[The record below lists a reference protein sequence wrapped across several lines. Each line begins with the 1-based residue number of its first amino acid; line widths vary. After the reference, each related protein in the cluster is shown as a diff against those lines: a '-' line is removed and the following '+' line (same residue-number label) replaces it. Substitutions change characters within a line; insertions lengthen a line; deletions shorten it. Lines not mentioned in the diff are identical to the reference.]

1 MKPIKPMMKT
11 TKKVVSK
18 KSVKMAPKESVKSSN
33 KSAASYGNKGL
44 TPPSGTPVYKRE
56 PRTASYQDSMNA
68 YNKIKGKA
76 AGAENL
82 KPKGAPKTFVKMK
95 K

>member
-1 MKPIKPMMKT
+1 MKT

-33 KSAASYGNKGL
+33 KSASYGNKGL

-56 PRTASYQDSMNA
+56 PRTASYQDSMMA

-82 KPKGAPKTFVKMK
+82 KPKGSPKTFVKMK